1 MDLQQT
7 GSSFSNN
14 GTTPKTQVNG
24 LDAGSSV
31 GFRHHLPQIAVM
43 ARNPKIAQS
52 KTSTK
57 TETANLEKATVHV
70 EGVGKVLRIS
80 EEVMEVEDTSLKTR
94 PNGEDIKEA
103 AEKLLE
109 SVEMMDTV
117 TETVK
122 TDNDLVS
129 ETSERKSSEQANDL
143 VSETSEGKLSGQAA
157 SPQHSKPEKGQESVN
172 EHSTVS
178 ENERNNNAD
187 KVSSPSRM
195 RRKSSLDKPETTEKS
210 PLKKV
215 NIVESVSTELSSEEL
230 ASPVGKRQR
239 KPKKLDIETEEEAP
253 KIKTPKEKTSKPKVE
268 VTPEV
273 EAKYPG
279 RYE

>member
-14 GTTPKTQVNG
+14 GTTPKTQING

-80 EEVMEVEDTSLKTR
+80 EEVMEVEDTSSKTK
-94 PNGEDIKEA
+94 PNGGDIKEA

-109 SVEMMDTV
+109 SVDMMETV
-117 TETVK
+117 TETGK

-129 ETSERKSSEQANDL
+129 ETSEGKSSE
-143 VSETSEGKLSGQAA
+143 QAA
-157 SPQHSKPEKGQESVN
+157 SPQHSKPEKEQESVN
-172 EHSTVS
+172 EHPTVL
-178 ENERNNNAD
+178 ENETVLKNETNNNAD

-279 RYE
+279 RYA